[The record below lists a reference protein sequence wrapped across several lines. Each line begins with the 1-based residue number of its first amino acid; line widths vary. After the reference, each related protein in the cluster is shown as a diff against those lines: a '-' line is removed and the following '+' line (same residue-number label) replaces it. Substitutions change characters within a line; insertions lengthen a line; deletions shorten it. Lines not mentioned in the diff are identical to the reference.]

1 DAALAE
7 RRADRGRRSRRARWN
22 LQLELAC
29 NLLSH
34 SLFCP
39 CVVPPSRFGKVRLLQ
54 FGGTEPCGRLEPP
67 LLPPVAPPPGSAL
80 RSTLFDL
87 TELEIDGHGTPEDR
101 NLHLEAR
108 TLLVHLLDG
117 AVERSERPVGH
128 AHLLTDLE
136 GDRRLRPLDPFL
148 HLVQDALRFRLRDRN
163 RL

>member
-1 DAALAE
+1 EGEALVLVVGDHHRDRRTLLHLLGLGVERLAELHDVDAALAE

-117 AVERSERPVGH
+117 AV
-128 AHLLTDLE
+128 
-136 GDRRLRPLDPFL
+136 
-148 HLVQDALRFRLRDRN
+148 
-163 RL
+163 